1 MSINAIDPM
10 RVTYYLDHHI
20 DAVLASLLA
29 QNTAFVMTVQS
40 QDQEVRI
47 SHYSD
52 ATETLSAICRAV
64 CELEAA

>member
-1 MSINAIDPM
+1 MSINSINPTRDQYHLRYP
-10 RVTYYLDHHI
+10 I

-29 QNTAFVMTVQS
+29 QNTAFVMTVQYS
-40 QDQEVRI
+40 DQQLRI